1 MTKTILKVPN
11 AFTTYKAKVNYSSA
25 FINVSNTKC
34 SSICS
39 LEHTRRESRTKNY
52 GIINRLEKGPLTSLR
67 SQVSYTNKVRLRIGN
82 KEPKKTL
89 AGGGGRD

>member
-1 MTKTILKVPN
+1 MVSLDIKLLQTQPYLVHVLWQSVTKTILKDLN

-39 LEHTRRESRTKNY
+39 LEHEKKAEQKITVLL
-52 GIINRLEKGPLTSLR
+52 II
-67 SQVSYTNKVRLRIGN
+67 
-82 KEPKKTL
+82 
-89 AGGGGRD
+89 